1 MLPRFDHRRFA
12 TALLAF
18 ATVAGAITPGFALD
32 LDRKPVLRSNVSVK
46 GDLVTIGDFFEGAG
60 TVAGTAI
67 FRAPDLGHSGTVP
80 AKDVVAAAKAAGLF
94 DASIGTVANI
104 VVTHEARQITQEDM
118 KRLIGDAAL
127 KQADLPSGS
136 TLDIAF
142 DQPFETRNT
151 DANSGDPLRLAGLTF
166 SAVTGRFEAVV
177 VFDVGSGVER
187 QRIRGTATEMVP
199 MLTLTRTIDRNEV
212 VNADDIII
220 VKQPRRVA
228 GNARP
233 VDASQIIGMAAKRQ
247 LRPDQPVSSTDFA
260 PPVLVA
266 RGDTVTLVYQMPGL
280 ALTARGTA
288 MDNGIKGE
296 AVNILNPTSKR
307 IVRGTVVSQGKVQVI
322 SGATTFGEDVA
333 LNTSSNNAPANGRTQ
348 Q

>member
-1 MLPRFDHRRFA
+1 MIPRFDRPSLA
-12 TALLAF
+12 TLVLAL
-18 ATVAGAITPGFALD
+18 ATMTGSATPGHALD
-32 LDRKPVLRSNVSVK
+32 LDRKPVLRSSVTVK
-46 GDLVTIGDFFEGAG
+46 GDLVTVGDFFEGAG

-94 DASIGTVANI
+94 DASIGTVSNI
-104 VVTHEARQITQEDM
+104 VVTHEARQITQDDIR
-118 KRLIGDAAL
+118 RLIGDAAL
-127 KQADLPSGS
+127 KQADLPNGS
-136 TLDIAF
+136 TLDLAF

-199 MLTLTRTIDRNEV
+199 MLTLTRVIDRNEV
-212 VNADDIII
+212 ISADDITV
-220 VKQPRRVA
+220 VKQPRRLA

-233 VDASQIIGMAAKRQ
+233 VDPSQIIGMAAKRQ
-247 LRPDQPVSSTDFA
+247 LRPDQAVSAVDFA
-260 PPVLVA
+260 PPVLVT

-288 MDNGIKGE
+288 MDNGTKGE

-322 SGATTFGEDVA
+322 SGATTFGDDVA
-333 LNTSSNNAPANGRTQ
+333 MNTTSNAAPANGRTQ